1 VRSQKLAYRRGELAK
16 MSGVNLETVR
26 YYEDIGLLLELQR
39 SPAGHRLYSES
50 DLKRLIFVKRSRELG
65 YATDEVR
72 NVLDLVDNQTYSC
85 DQMRELTLEHL
96 KDVQAKIKDLRKVA
110 KSLKDMA
117 SQCEGAKTPVCH
129 VIDVLHE

>member
-1 VRSQKLAYRRGELAK
+1 LRIEGAKGRRGELAK

-39 SPAGHRLYSES
+39 SPAGHRLCSES

>member
-1 VRSQKLAYRRGELAK
+1 

-26 YYEDIGLLLELQR
+26 YYEDIGLLLEPQR